1 MSFEHLNP
9 DIMVEGKFD
18 EDLHE
23 DILMETVD
31 QMIDEDEEVDK
42 EILQGRGDGELVDI
56 IDDEEDDDDNEDDD
70 DEDEGY
76 DDDEDDDDYDD
87 EDYDDDED
95 DDEEDEDEK
104 CEKCGKNPCVC
115 DDEDDYDEEDNDDDD
130 DDEEEYKD

>member
-1 MSFEHLNP
+1 MSFKHLNP

-31 QMIDEDEEVDK
+31 QMIDEDEEIDK
-42 EILQGRGDGELVDI
+42 EILQGRGEGEIIDI
-56 IDDEEDDDDNEDDD
+56 IDDEEEDDD
-70 DEDEGY
+70 V
-76 DDDEDDDDYDD
+76 DDDDYDEDYED

-95 DDEEDEDEK
+95 DDDEDDDEDDDDEEDEK

>member
-56 IDDEEDDDDNEDDD
+56 IDDDDEDEDDDDNEEDDD
-70 DEDEGY
+70 DDEGY
-76 DDDEDDDDYDD
+76 DDDEDDDD

-95 DDEEDEDEK
+95 DDEDEK

>member
-56 IDDEEDDDDNEDDD
+56 IDDEDDDDEDDDDNEEDDD
-70 DEDEGY
+70 DDEGY
-76 DDDEDDDDYDD
+76 DDDEDDDD

-95 DDEEDEDEK
+95 DDEDEK

-115 DDEDDYDEEDNDDDD
+115 DDEDYYDEEDNDDDD

>member
-56 IDDEEDDDDNEDDD
+56 IDDEDYDDEDDDDNEEDDD
-70 DEDEGY
+70 DDEGY
-76 DDDEDDDDYDD
+76 DDDEDDDEEYDEEDD
-87 EDYDDDED
+87 EDK
-95 DDEEDEDEK
+95 K

>member
-18 EDLHE
+18 ADLHE

-56 IDDEEDDDDNEDDD
+56 IDDDDEDEDDDDNEEDDD
-70 DEDEGY
+70 DDEGY
-76 DDDEDDDDYDD
+76 DDDEDD
-87 EDYDDDED
+87 
-95 DDEEDEDEK
+95 DEDEK

-115 DDEDDYDEEDNDDDD
+115 DDEDEDDYDEEDKDDDD

>member
-42 EILQGRGDGELVDI
+42 EILQGRGDGE
-56 IDDEEDDDDNEDDD
+56 DDEDDD
-70 DEDEGY
+70 DEDE
-76 DDDEDDDDYDD
+76 DE
-87 EDYDDDED
+87 
-95 DDEEDEDEK
+95 EDEK

-130 DDEEEYKD
+130 DEEEYKE

>member
-56 IDDEEDDDDNEDDD
+56 IDDDDEDEDDDD
-70 DEDEGY
+70 DED
-76 DDDEDDDDYDD
+76 DEDD
-87 EDYDDDED
+87 
-95 DDEEDEDEK
+95 DEDEK

>member
-56 IDDEEDDDDNEDDD
+56 IDDEDEDDDDNEEDDD
-70 DEDEGY
+70 DDEGY
-76 DDDEDDDDYDD
+76 DDDEDDDEDD
-87 EDYDDDED
+87 DDDE
-95 DDEEDEDEK
+95 EDEK

>member
-56 IDDEEDDDDNEDDD
+56 IDDEDEDDDDNEEDDDD
-70 DEDEGY
+70 DEGY
-76 DDDEDDDDYDD
+76 
-87 EDYDDDED
+87 
-95 DDEEDEDEK
+95 
-104 CEKCGKNPCVC
+104 
-115 DDEDDYDEEDNDDDD
+115 DEDDYDEEDNDDDD

>member
-56 IDDEEDDDDNEDDD
+56 IDDDDEDEDDDDNEEDDD
-70 DEDEGY
+70 DDEGY
-76 DDDEDDDDYDD
+76 DDDEDD
-87 EDYDDDED
+87 
-95 DDEEDEDEK
+95 DEDEK

-115 DDEDDYDEEDNDDDD
+115 DDEDEDDYDEEDKDDDD

>member
-56 IDDEEDDDDNEDDD
+56 IDDEEDDDDNEEDD

-76 DDDEDDDDYDD
+76 DDDED
-87 EDYDDDED
+87 EDDDDE
-95 DDEEDEDEK
+95 EDEK

-115 DDEDDYDEEDNDDDD
+115 DDDDEDDYDEEDNDDDD

>member
-56 IDDEEDDDDNEDDD
+56 IDDDDEDED

-76 DDDEDDDDYDD
+76 DEDDDDEYDDDEDD
-87 EDYDDDED
+87 EDYDD
-95 DDEEDEDEK
+95 DEDEK

>member
-56 IDDEEDDDDNEDDD
+56 IDDDDEDEDDDDNEEDDD
-70 DEDEGY
+70 DDEGY
-76 DDDEDDDDYDD
+76 DDDEDDD
-87 EDYDDDED
+87 
-95 DDEEDEDEK
+95 EEDKK

>member
-56 IDDEEDDDDNEDDD
+56 IDDEDEDDD
-70 DEDEGY
+70 DEGY
-76 DDDEDDDDYDD
+76 DDDEDEDDDEYDDDYDD
-87 EDYDDDED
+87 EDYDDDEH
-95 DDEEDEDEK
+95 EK

>member
-56 IDDEEDDDDNEDDD
+56 IDDEEDEDDDDNEEDDD
-70 DEDEGY
+70 DDEGY
-76 DDDEDDDDYDD
+76 DDDEDD
-87 EDYDDDED
+87 
-95 DDEEDEDEK
+95 DEDEK